1 MQTKKKI
8 EASTKEAGGLSVEEL
23 MVQRIE
29 LVPDRIEM
37 RHGRR
42 MRHNRHNHGGFNNP
56 TDVNI
61 TL

>member
-1 MQTKKKI
+1 MEKI
-8 EASTKEAGGLSVEEL
+8 EKGLTLEEL
-23 MVQRIE
+23 EAQIAE
-29 LVPDRIEM
+29 LLPDRIEM